1 MIFNRQFAASSPDPD
16 MASPLISMTDVRMQI
31 LHGHGPGPCPRYIVL
46 PGPICFWPNAL
57 PPSTKMQDTFTVA

>member
-1 MIFNRQFAASSPDPD
+1 